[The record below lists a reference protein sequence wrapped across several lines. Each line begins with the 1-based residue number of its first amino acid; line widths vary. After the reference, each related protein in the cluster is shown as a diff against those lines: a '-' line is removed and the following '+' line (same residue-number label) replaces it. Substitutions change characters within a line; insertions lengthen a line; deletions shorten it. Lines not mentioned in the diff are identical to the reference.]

1 MVDRDGVQDLSHVLQ
16 DMRLDI
22 PYSNQHVPRGE
33 RAPAKVALFGED
45 GDGGL
50 AISWVRTPISGSRI
64 VEKGGGGTS
73 SLSSLALSFE
83 FPLSAA
89 IAE

>member
-1 MVDRDGVQDLSHVLQ
+1 MADREGVLDLSCVLQ
-16 DMRLDI
+16 DIRLGTTNSD
-22 PYSNQHVPRGE
+22 QHVPRE
-33 RAPAKVALFGED
+33 EETPPNVAFFGED
-45 GDGGL
+45 GDSGL
-50 AISWVRTPISGSRI
+50 AISTPISGSRI

-73 SLSSLALSFE
+73 SLNSLTLSFE